1 MNTVIITLI
10 FYFCYLL
17 NNKYNLIR
25 NKIIKLIIF
34 FLLNYNKKEIIFILI
49 IKLNKKH

>member
-1 MNTVIITLI
+1 MNIVIIILL

-25 NKIIKLIIF
+25 NKIMKWIIF
-34 FLLNYNKKEIIFILI
+34 FLFNYNKKEKFFYFH
-49 IKLNKKH
+49 IKA

>member
-1 MNTVIITLI
+1 MNIVIITLI

-34 FLLNYNKKEIIFILI
+34 FLLNYNKKE
-49 IKLNKKH
+49 KLFLF